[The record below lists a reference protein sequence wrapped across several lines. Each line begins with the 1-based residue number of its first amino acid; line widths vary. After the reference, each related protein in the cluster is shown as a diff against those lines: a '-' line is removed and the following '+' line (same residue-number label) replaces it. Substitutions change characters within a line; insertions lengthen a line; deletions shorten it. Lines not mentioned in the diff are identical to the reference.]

1 MAHIF
6 LNLAIRSVVNSP
18 SHYLKKDL
26 NFKRQQFTTAIS
38 KIHVGITARIS
49 KFIREKAVATCC
61 LSCKRHESP
70 SPIQIQS
77 FDKASS
83 WKRRHRNIHLP
94 LFSSLSPKP
103 RRALF
108 PDCNAITQLVTS
120 SISPHCK

>member
-1 MAHIF
+1 MAHIC
-6 LNLAIRSVVNSP
+6 LNLAIRCVVNSP
-18 SHYLKKDL
+18 LHYLTKDL

-49 KFIREKAVATCC
+49 KVIRQKVVATCC

-70 SPIQIQS
+70 SPIQIQQ

-83 WKRRHRNIHLP
+83 WKHRHRNIHLP

-103 RRALF
+103 HRAQF

-120 SISPHCK
+120 SISRHRK